1 MPSAPWKPRPRVMV
15 QNEKTLS
22 AADDAE
28 AIAEKIV
35 RETSGIL
42 DRQQRI
48 YALGKKLSRLRA
60 ETVLEIFRIISTR
73 ARFKEPLYLDGFRA
87 LTDIKKIG
95 RHVGYEKMA
104 QVYDLARRKEY
115 TDIVRLMQVI
125 PAARKLGEDEEM
137 EEDTLL
143 KEMTLGTKRQKAR
156 QRDRDMINRLCHEQD
171 PVVIQNLLKNP
182 SVTIQHVV
190 RISSKRP
197 TSAQVLWVVYRDQKW
212 INHYVVKKTLI
223 SNPYTPTQISLSQL
237 NFMLEQDLEE
247 ISENQMLHPLVRE
260 AAVEL
265 ILLKREATGLA
276 PKKN

>member
-1 MPSAPWKPRPRVMV
+1 MV